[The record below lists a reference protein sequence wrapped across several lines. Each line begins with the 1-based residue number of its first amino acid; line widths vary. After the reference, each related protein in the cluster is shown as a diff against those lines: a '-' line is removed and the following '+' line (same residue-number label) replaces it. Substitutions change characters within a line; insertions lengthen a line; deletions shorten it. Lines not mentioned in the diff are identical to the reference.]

1 MEHGW
6 LHTLDSLNALTTW
19 TPDQRAAS
27 AALWALTPAQREAAM
42 WRRELSLLQLT
53 EWSRRA
59 PHEVPTINGEF
70 AYIVIR
76 TPEWLEAAD
85 QPRCPETGDGAR
97 ECRCGLDHAKAIAG
111 SSDAPP
117 SSPVAE

>member
-6 LHTLDSLNALTTW
+6 LHTLDSLGALTAG
-19 TPDQRAAS
+19 TPEQRTAS

-70 AYIVIR
+70 AYIVVR
-76 TPEWLEAAD
+76 TPEWLEAPGEPGC
-85 QPRCPETGDGAR
+85 PRTGHRAR
-97 ECRCGLDHAKAIAG
+97 ECL
-111 SSDAPP
+111 
-117 SSPVAE
+117 VASTTQR

>member
-1 MEHGW
+1 MKHGW
-6 LHTLDSLNALTTW
+6 LHTLDSLNALTTG

-27 AALWALTPAQREAAM
+27 AALWALTPEQRVAAM

-59 PHEVPTINGEF
+59 PREVPTINGEF

-76 TPEWLEAAD
+76 TPEWLEASD
-85 QPRCPETGDGAR
+85 QPRCPHTGNGVR
-97 ECRCGLDHAKAIAG
+97 ECRCGLDHAKAIVA
-111 SSDAPP
+111 SSDAGT
-117 SSPVAE
+117 SSPATD

>member
-6 LHTLDSLNALTTW
+6 LHILDSLGALTAG
-19 TPDQRAAS
+19 TPEQRAAS
-27 AALWALTPAQREAAM
+27 AALWALTPEQRVAAM
-42 WRRELSLLQLT
+42 WRGELSLLELT

-59 PHEVPTINGEF
+59 PQEVPTINGEF

-85 QPRCPETGDGAR
+85 QPRCPHTGDGVR
-97 ECRCGLDHAKAIAG
+97 ECRCGLDHAKALAA
-111 SSDAPP
+111 SSDAAP
-117 SSPVAE
+117 SAPIAK